1 VTAPAST
8 TTRSARAPRRAG
20 GRLHALD
27 GLRGYAALAVFFSH
41 ALLWVDLPATLR
53 SAIDFTPL
61 GPLVNGPGAVHVFF
75 VLSGYV
81 MALSLDQDA
90 RPGRTARFYVRRW
103 FRIHPPYVVAVLF
116 AWAVSQLVVPRPLD
130 PNGPWTR
137 IPAERLPLAL
147 AFPSMAFGLLPVGWS
162 LFVELAMSTLFPLL
176 WWLARR
182 VHPLAVLAI
191 AIVCLHDF
199 GRSWAFLRFT
209 FDFAIGLVLYAEA
222 DCVAAGIAR
231 LPRAAPAVAAVVGL
245 VLLQLP
251 FLTAFTS
258 AGRAG
263 LEMGHSASVVVQL
276 ALGAGLLLVAAL
288 HAPGFEHALSGRS
301 GRELGRVSYSFYLLH
316 ETVLLA
322 WIMRVP
328 GHLLPAPAA
337 LAFTV
342 VGLVASLALA
352 ELGWRLVEQPSIR
365 AGRAVMRGIA
375 RALDRSEPPTRA

>member
-1 VTAPAST
+1 M
-8 TTRSARAPRRAG
+8 RSARAPQRAG

-27 GLRGYAALAVFFSH
+27 GLRGFAALAVFLSH
-41 ALLWVDLPATLR
+41 VLLWIDLPAALR

-81 MALSLDQDA
+81 MALSLDQDG

-116 AWAVSQLVVPRPLD
+116 AWARSQLVVPRPLD

-137 IPAERLPLAL
+137 VPAERLPLAL

-176 WWLARR
+176 WWVARR

-199 GRSWAFLRFT
+199 GRSWSFLRFAL
-209 FDFAIGLVLYAEA
+209 DFAIGLALYAER
-222 DCVAAGIAR
+222 DRVAAGIAR
-231 LPRAAPAVAAVVGL
+231 LPRAAPAVAAVAGL

-263 LEMGHSASVVVQL
+263 LEMGHSAPVVVQL
-276 ALGAGLLLVAAL
+276 ALGAGLLLLAAL
-288 HAPGFEHALSGRS
+288 HAPGFERALASRT
-301 GRELGRVSYSFYLLH
+301 GRELGHVSYSFYLLH

-328 GHLLPAPAA
+328 GHLLPVSAA
-337 LAFTV
+337 LAFVV

-365 AGRAVMRGIA
+365 AGRAVMRGVSQWFERSGPPA
-375 RALDRSEPPTRA
+375 RA